1 MFPDT
6 AFLPQEPQPNDNDG
20 SNLKLNKSPIPPCD
34 DGELIKTRQDGIN
47 SA

>member
-20 SNLKLNKSPIPPCD
+20 SNLKLYKSPIAPCD
-34 DGELIKTRQDGIN
+34 QGQFIITRHDGIN